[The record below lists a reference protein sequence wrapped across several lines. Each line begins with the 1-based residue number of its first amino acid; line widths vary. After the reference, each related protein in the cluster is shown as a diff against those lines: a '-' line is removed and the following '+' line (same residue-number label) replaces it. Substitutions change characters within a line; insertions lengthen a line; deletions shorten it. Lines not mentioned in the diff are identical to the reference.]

1 MNYDQRISFLKQWFK
16 DDIVSRFNMPRDLD
30 PTVVA
35 MDVIDAINRNIPD
48 GITHERLSSLVAPIA
63 KEVTQSA
70 RTRTLPS
77 VKEFLEA
84 MRNTHQSYGEARQ
97 GASSA
102 SFDDYQLNANRI
114 RQQNAVSDMYLRD
127 PHRKKLIEEYNL
139 TEKDFEPYDKW
150 FATAAHKQ

>member
-1 MNYDQRISFLKQWFK
+1 MNYDQRISFLKEWFK
-16 DDIVSRFNMPRDLD
+16 SDIVSRFNMPRDLD
-30 PTVVA
+30 PTIVA
-35 MDVIDAINRNIPD
+35 MDVIEAINRNIPND
-48 GITHERLSSLVAPIA
+48 ITRERLSSLVAPIA

-84 MRNTHQSYGEARQ
+84 VRNTQQSHGEPR
-97 GASSA
+97 SESKNP
-102 SFDDYQLNANRI
+102 SVDTYQLNADRI
-114 RQQNAVSDMYLRD
+114 RQRNAVPEMYLLD

-150 FATAAHKQ
+150 FGFAAHK